1 MDKNTTI
8 GFVLIGVILMV
19 WLYFNSTPPPEQPK
33 KDPQTTQQSSAD
45 TKEKEKPKEV
55 AKPKVELQEFKDSLF
70 VSSNAPEKTIIVET
84 DLAMIEL
91 TSKGG
96 QIRKYYLK
104 NYKTWYYKN
113 FDEKDFFNTH
123 VQLINQDNRGNLSI
137 EFVTKGRKLVNTS
150 DMNFTPDKKQ
160 AYYSIKGT
168 DSLTFT
174 YTFEAPGNKKIKK
187 MFTFKGD
194 DYRSRFDIQFENMDD
209 VIDRNYAVHWANGL
223 NFLEYNSVDE
233 ATHANTTIYTPDQRY
248 IFKASSAERTSA
260 EFPKQGTTP
269 LAHYWVGVRN
279 KYFTAIID
287 PITQPTGTVSVSGHH
302 ELENGVLK
310 KEHYDANLKASF
322 NAEKL
327 HNNSYYLY
335 IGPIDYSKLKIYGKK
350 YESIFEFSNFLFL
363 GFIIQ
368 PLSEYLF
375 LPFLKFLHTFIPN
388 YGIVIIL
395 FTLILKILLHP
406 LTRQS
411 LKSMKKM
418 QLLQPMIAELKAKF
432 KDEPQRVQKETMKL
446 YSTYGINPAGGCLP
460 TLLQMPILVALYTVF
475 NVIIDIRLAPFALWI
490 DNLSVPDKIVTL
502 PFALP
507 LLNQSISGLALLMAI
522 TMFIQ
527 QKMTIKDPSQK
538 TMIYMMPVMMFVM
551 FNALPSGLNLYYLM
565 FNLFSIIQQY
575 YVTTHKQGDVVLV
588 PVDPSKKKEG
598 FMTRMMAAAEKQ
610 AEAQKKA
617 QKKK

>member
-19 WLYFNSTPPPEQPK
+19 WLYFNSTPPVEQQKEEPKTTQPAKPEQ
-33 KDPQTTQQSSAD
+33 KDKPQEEA
-45 TKEKEKPKEV
+45 KPKE
-55 AKPKVELQEFKDSLF
+55 ELKEFKDSLF
-70 VSSNAPEKTIIVET
+70 VSPDAPEKIITIDT
-84 DLAMIEL
+84 DLAKIEL

-96 QIRKYYLK
+96 QIKKYYLK

-123 VQLINQDNRGNLSI
+123 VQLINQKNWGNLSV
-137 EFVTKGRKLVNTS
+137 EFVTKGRKLATTN
-150 DMNFTPDKKQ
+150 DMNFTADRYL
-160 AYYSIKGT
+160 ANYTIKGD

-174 YTFEAPGNKKIKK
+174 YTFINKNNNKINKI
-187 MFTFKGD
+187 FTFKGN
-194 DYRSRFDIQFENMDD
+194 DYRSRFDIQFENMEN

-223 NFLEYNSVDE
+223 DFLEYNSVDE
-233 ATHANTTIYTPDQRY
+233 ATHANATVFTKDQRY
-248 IFKASSAERTSA
+248 TFKASSTERTSA

-269 LAHYWVGVRN
+269 LANYWVGVRN
-279 KYFTAIID
+279 KYFTAIIE
-287 PITQPTGTVSVSGHH
+287 PLTQPKGTVSISGNK
-302 ELENGVLK
+302 EIDNGMEK
-310 KEHYDANLKASF
+310 KEYYDVNLKASF
-322 NAEKL
+322 EPEKL
-327 HNNSYYLY
+327 HKNSYYLY
-335 IGPIDYSKLKIYGKK
+335 MGPIDYSVLKVYGKK

-375 LPFLKFLHTFIPN
+375 LPFLKFLHGFIPN

-395 FTLILKILLHP
+395 FTLVLKILLHP

-418 QLLQPMIAELKAKF
+418 QLLQPMITELKAKF
-432 KDEPQRVQKETMKL
+432 KDEPQKVQKETMKL

-502 PFALP
+502 PVALP

-538 TMIYMMPVMMFVM
+538 TMIYMMPVMMFIM
-551 FNALPSGLNLYYLM
+551 FNALPSGLNLDYLM

-575 YVTTHKQGDVVLV
+575 YVTTHKGGDVQLV

-610 AEAQKKA
+610 AEMQKKA